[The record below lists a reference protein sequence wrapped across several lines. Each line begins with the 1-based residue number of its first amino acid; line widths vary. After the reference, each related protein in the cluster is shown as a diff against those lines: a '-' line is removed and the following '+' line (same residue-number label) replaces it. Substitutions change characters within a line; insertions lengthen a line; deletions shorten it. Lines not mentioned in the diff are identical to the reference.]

1 MGSIGSKQTV
11 ATLDPLRY
19 QGLWWEIA
27 RTPFVYE
34 KGCEM
39 ASAVYSYN
47 SADGLILVTN
57 TCYMQN
63 GEQIISIGKA
73 IIPCQEYPGRLY
85 VSFGN
90 KYPTLYDIKKGN
102 YWVIYTDYDKF
113 SVVTNPDES
122 LMWILSR
129 SNMVSSCEVEC
140 LLMKIESMGYNTSR
154 LTINKKLIIR

>member
-19 QGLWWEIA
+19 QGLWWEVA

-34 KGCEM
+34 EGCEM
-39 ASAVYSYN
+39 SSAIYSYN
-47 SADGLILVTN
+47 SSDDSILVTN
-57 TCYMQN
+57 TCYMKD
-63 GEQIISIGKA
+63 GEQVTSIGKA
-73 IIPCQEYPGRLY
+73 IVPCKEYPGRLF
-85 VSFGN
+85 VSFGET
-90 KYPTLYDIKKGN
+90 YPTLYDIKKGN

-129 SNMVSSCEVEC
+129 SNMVSLNDVEC
-140 LLMKIESMGYNTSR
+140 ILIYVESMGYNTSKLTLNKR
-154 LTINKKLIIR
+154 LIY